1 MLVLNPYIKRDGCA
15 NNPEKHIITKI
26 GEHIPSSKS
35 TIWAFNHKENKH
47 ALYCRKYC
55 RKNFCSSLRQHA
67 TNILNFEKKRKML
80 PLTKEELKL
89 HRDARKCYIL
99 LRKNLKKAR

>member
-47 ALYCRKYC
+47 ALYCRKYS
-55 RKNFCSSLRQHA
+55 RKNFCSSLREHA
-67 TNILNFEKKRKML
+67 TNILAINATINKRRVKITSIRKKML
-80 PLTKEELKL
+80 YFIERES
-89 HRDARKCYIL
+89 
-99 LRKNLKKAR
+99 